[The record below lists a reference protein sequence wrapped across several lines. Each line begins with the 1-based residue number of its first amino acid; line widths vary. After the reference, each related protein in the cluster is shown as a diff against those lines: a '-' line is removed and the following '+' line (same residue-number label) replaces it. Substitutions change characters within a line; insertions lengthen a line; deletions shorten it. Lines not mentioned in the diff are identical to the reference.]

1 MKMDIEGSEYQVLPD
16 LLATGVLCHT
26 INGLFGEW
34 HTDARPTLSALR
46 IYRNWDT
53 LLAQMMAITISRN
66 DYKFDEFIDFDNESY
81 LMDSIPLHP
90 SAPWWEK

>member
-53 LLAQMMAITISRN
+53 LLAQMMVSTISRN
-66 DYKFDEFIDFDNESY
+66 DCKFDEFIDFDDESY
-81 LMDSIPLHP
+81 LMDGIPLPP
-90 SAPWWEK
+90 SAPW